1 MSQQSMRECR
11 KAAIHSQ
18 KMSKDCTSRAK
29 RLSREMVSYWKRFE
43 KVEKDI
49 RKKAEKEA
57 QEQRKMD
64 LELREVSGV
73 IFHLL
78 MSLNKRSMIAEIF
91 VGNLLQ
97 AKRQQRK
104 LNFLIT
110 QTELYAHF
118 MARKLTGETES
129 VKNDILGKLDE
140 DKPQNQLE
148 VEGRVLVD
156 VAVDDYGKCDQ
167 ERSVLVDDFC

>member
-11 KAAIHSQ
+11 KAAINSK

-64 LELREVSGV
+64 LELREVSR
-73 IFHLL
+73 L
-78 MSLNKRSMIAEIF
+78 
-91 VGNLLQ
+91 
-97 AKRQQRK
+97 
-104 LNFLIT
+104 
-110 QTELYAHF
+110 
-118 MARKLTGETES
+118 ES
-129 VKNDILGKLDE
+129 FNPI
-140 DKPQNQLE
+140 N
-148 VEGRVLVD
+148 
-156 VAVDDYGKCDQ
+156 
-167 ERSVLVDDFC
+167 